1 MADWEN
7 FMPQYDGGALERWV
21 RNDLAEKGLL
31 FAPGEGWEYSDLAY
45 SLLGAVVEAASG
57 QPYEAYMTEHFLA
70 PLGMDKST
78 FLLEA
83 VDKTLLASP
92 HVPDA
97 TGAIAV
103 TKAQPY
109 HRPFAA
115 ANNLFA
121 NVADMAKLAQ
131 FSLNRGELN
140 GVRLLPESAFDRM
153 WTATTPTP
161 FADFAF
167 GRIHPSMLMLE
178 WGNGWFLGEIAGHP
192 APNTGGGEHG
202 YLAQMF
208 LVPDANLG
216 VVAVGNRLAT
226 DEYYAAD
233 IAADIL
239 GMLLEK

>member
-1 MADWEN
+1 
-7 FMPQYDGGALERWV
+7 
-21 RNDLAEKGLL
+21 
-31 FAPGEGWEYSDLAY
+31 
-45 SLLGAVVEAASG
+45 
-57 QPYEAYMTEHFLA
+57 MTEHFFA
-70 PLGMDKST
+70 PLGMEKST
-78 FLLEA
+78 FLLEE

-97 TGAIAV
+97 EGVTAV

-140 GVRLLPESAFDRM
+140 GVRILPESAFDTM

-161 FADFAF
+161 FADFPF
-167 GRIHPSMLMLE
+167 GLIHPSMLMLE
-178 WGNGWFLGEIAGHP
+178 WGNGWFLGDIAGHP